1 MSITSH
7 AFLVFF
13 SFFLTYHFSAF
24 SQTESPQANALIR
37 DVLSGDVKLFSS
49 HVIKGDTINFAVND
63 CRNELDYTPVE
74 QFADLK
80 GLSNA
85 IHTIIREEV
94 GSDYSVTWAD
104 VVDVK
109 VLWKETPIAIVFILT
124 NPNETRMKINIFCT
138 DDFSIKDVTL
148 YRDSCKYF

>member
-1 MSITSH
+1 MNY
-7 AFLVFF
+7 FLNSVLI
-13 SFFLTYHFSAF
+13 SLLLATVSTAF
-24 SQTESPQANALIR
+24 SQTESPQTNALIR

-109 VLWKETPIAIVFILT
+109 VFWKETPIAIVFILT